1 MKEVPMRLRRGPTEP
16 GPHPASFRRRTWQ
29 FGVALVVPLALIAA
43 TVRGT
48 VGFSGSSAPLAA
60 VRTTT
65 AKAVGAL
72 PVRQSCV
79 ASRLP
84 TPGGGKGNAT
94 AVSSNGLVVGIATG
108 STGLTYPVLWDH
120 GKAITIPS
128 QLFGAVPT
136 GVNQDGVVVGTA
148 YGEAQKI
155 PVGWWWA
162 PGRDVQLLSVNSG
175 EVAIPEAINDDG
187 AVVGAIVNDEEQA
200 ESEAV
205 DDVERAAYW
214 PSVHGVART
223 LGPLQGDEGAHAY
236 TISSRGVIGGVSS
249 GANFRP
255 VIWNPSGQPSELRT
269 GGNQAGAVRGF
280 IRGGGP
286 AGEVVLPGS
295 GLQLVQWDAAGQV
308 QPLGSEQVLAT
319 LTLGATSIDNLPV
332 APLSG
337 ARAIEAVAVAA
348 TAAGQG
354 TQLVGYTV
362 ISDGSRFATSWR
374 CI

>member
-1 MKEVPMRLRRGPTEP
+1 MRLRRGSTEP
-16 GPHPASFRRRTWQ
+16 EPQPDSFRRGTWRL
-29 FGVALVVPLALIAA
+29 GVALVVPLALIAA

-48 VGFSGSSAPLAA
+48 GGFSGSSTPMAA
-60 VRTTT
+60 VRTTV

-79 ASRLP
+79 ANRLP
-84 TPGGGKGNAT
+84 TPGGGRGNAT
-94 AVSSNGLVVGIATG
+94 AVSSNGLVVGIATD
-108 STGLTYPVLWDH
+108 STGLTYPILWDH
-120 GKAITIPS
+120 GKATKIPA

-136 GVNQDGVVVGTA
+136 SVNQDGVVVGTA
-148 YGEAQKI
+148 YGKAQNI

-162 PGRDVQLLSVNSG
+162 AGRDVQLLSVNSG

-214 PSVHGVART
+214 PSVHGIAQP

-236 TISSRGVIGGVSS
+236 TISRSGVIGGVSS

-255 VIWNPSGQPSELRT
+255 VIWDRAGQPTELQT
-269 GGNQAGAVRGF
+269 GGSRAGAVRGF
-280 IRGGGP
+280 VRAGGP
-286 AGEVVLPGS
+286 AGEAVLPGS
-295 GLQLVQWDAAGQV
+295 GLQLVQWDAAGQA

-319 LTLGATSIDNLPV
+319 LRLGATSIGKLPV
-332 APLSG
+332 APVSS
-337 ARAIEAVAVAA
+337 ARAVEAVAVAA
-348 TAAGQG
+348 TAVGEG

-362 ISDGSRFATSWR
+362 VSDGSRFATSWR
-374 CI
+374 CS

>member
-1 MKEVPMRLRRGPTEP
+1 MRLRRVSTEP
-16 GPHPASFRRRTWQ
+16 EPQPGPFRRRTWRL
-29 FGVALVVPLALIAA
+29 GVALVVPLVLIAA
-43 TVRGT
+43 TVR
-48 VGFSGSSAPLAA
+48 FSGSSTPMAA
-60 VRTTT
+60 VRTTG
-65 AKAVGAL
+65 AKVVGAL

-79 ASRLP
+79 ANRLP

-108 STGLTYPVLWDH
+108 PTGLTYPVLWDH
-120 GKAITIPS
+120 GKAIKIPS

-148 YGEAQKI
+148 YGKDQNV

-162 PGRDVQLLSVNSG
+162 SGRDVQLLSVNSG

-200 ESEAV
+200 ETEAV

-214 PSVHGVART
+214 PSVYGVAQP

-236 TISSRGVIGGVSS
+236 AISSSGVIGGVSS

-255 VIWNPSGQPSELRT
+255 VVWDPSGQPTVLQT
-269 GGNQAGAVRGF
+269 GGTQAGAVRGF
-280 IRGGGP
+280 VRGGGP

-295 GLQLVQWDAAGQV
+295 GLQLVQWDAAGQA
-308 QPLGSEQVLAT
+308 QPIVSEQVLAT
-319 LTLGATSIDNLPV
+319 LRLGATSIENLPV

-348 TAAGQG
+348 TAAGEG

-362 ISDGSRFATSWR
+362 ASDGSRFATSWR
-374 CI
+374 CS